1 MWRKLRGLLG
11 IGVTWGALWG
21 MLGAAIG
28 VAVGWVFPDAWT
40 LTNPIVE
47 WAIGMG
53 LYGFVSGVGFG
64 GLLTLGEGSKR
75 LRELSLPRV
84 AMWGVLGSA
93 AVPILFGLLGTFDAT
108 TTIADVIGAVLVT
121 GFLGGTFAP
130 GAIMIARRA
139 ELARPEEMDLLE

>member
-21 MLGAAIG
+21 MLGAVIG

-40 LTNPIVE
+40 LANPIVE

-84 AMWGVLGSA
+84 ALWGVLGSA

-108 TTIADVIGAVLVT
+108 TTLADVIGAVLVT
-121 GFLGGTFAP
+121 GFLGGIFAP